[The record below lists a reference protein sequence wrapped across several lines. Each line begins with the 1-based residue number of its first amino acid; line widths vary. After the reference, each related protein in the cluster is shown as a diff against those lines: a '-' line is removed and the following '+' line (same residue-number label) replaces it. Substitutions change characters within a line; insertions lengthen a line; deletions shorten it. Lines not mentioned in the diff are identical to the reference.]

1 MLQYRQSK
9 GKGVNEMRTGYDFDY
24 ERKLIDELEHSKFSW
39 NTVLKAIQ
47 LYALT
52 TSTVA

>member
-1 MLQYRQSK
+1 
-9 GKGVNEMRTGYDFDY
+9 MRTGYDFDY
-24 ERKLIDELEHSKFSW
+24 ERKLIDELEDSKFSW

-47 LYALT
+47 LYALS

>member
-1 MLQYRQSK
+1 
-9 GKGVNEMRTGYDFDY
+9 MRTGFDLDY

-39 NTVLKAIQ
+39 NTVLKALQ

-52 TSTVA
+52 SSTVA

>member
-1 MLQYRQSK
+1 
-9 GKGVNEMRTGYDFDY
+9 MRNGCDMEY

-39 NTVLKAIQ
+39 STVLKAIQ

-52 TSTVA
+52 SVA